1 LASEIGRAGGDPAEW
16 MARKVALLRE
26 LFALSQRGLLLPEL
40 DALDGLLARKGE
52 LLTEIDTVDR
62 SLAPEL
68 AKVSQEEAGRWQG
81 EVVRLVEAILEN
93 EQAMQARIGREQS
106 QLRKELVTFDQEQ
119 RLRRYLEG
127 SRNKG
132 RNVNVKK

>member
-1 LASEIGRAGGDPAEW
+1 MASETGRAGGDPAER

-52 LLTEIDTVDR
+52 LLAEIDAVDR

-68 AKVSQEEAGRWQG
+68 AGVAPEQAERWQR

-93 EQAMQARIGREQS
+93 EQAMQARIGR
-106 QLRKELVTFDQEQ
+106 
-119 RLRRYLEG
+119 
-127 SRNKG
+127 
-132 RNVNVKK
+132 